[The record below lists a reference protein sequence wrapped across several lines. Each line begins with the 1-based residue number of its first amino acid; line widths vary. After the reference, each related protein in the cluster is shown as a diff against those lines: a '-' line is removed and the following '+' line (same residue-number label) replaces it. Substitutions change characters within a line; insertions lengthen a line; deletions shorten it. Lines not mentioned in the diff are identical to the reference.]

1 MKIIDLHCDT
11 LDKLKDG
18 NYSFKENN
26 GHISEKGLI
35 EGEYIAQCFAVYTP
49 SDIKGKKATEYF
61 KEQYEIFN
69 KEILGCENIR
79 ISTILTVENGELL
92 NGDADNIK
100 LLKDAGVKFL
110 GLTHNG
116 ENCLGFPCSA
126 VKEAHLLP
134 LKAFGKEIVELL
146 NSTDIYVDVSHLN
159 YGGFMDVAEISQKPF
174 MATHSASYSL
184 CKHERNLTDEQI
196 KIIGN
201 SGGIIG
207 VVFYSYFL
215 NGTNRAEIS
224 DIIRHIEHLIKIGGQ
239 DIAALGSDFD
249 GMSCDLEIKNAS
261 EMQKLSDAISKKFG
275 FSIAEK
281 ICYKNAMRLI

>member
-11 LDKLKDG
+11 LDKLKDE

-26 GHISEKGLI
+26 GHISEKRLI
-35 EGEYIAQCFAVYTP
+35 DGEYIAQCFAVYTP
-49 SDIKGKKATEYF
+49 PDMKGKKATEHF
-61 KEQYEIFN
+61 KRQYEIFN
-69 KEILGCENIR
+69 KEILGCENIG

-92 NGDADNIK
+92 NGGADNIK
-100 LLKDAGVKFL
+100 LLKDTGVKFF

-134 LKAFGKEIVELL
+134 LKAFGREIVELL
-146 NSTDIYVDVSHLN
+146 NSTNIYVDVSHLN
-159 YGGFMDVAEISQKPF
+159 YGGFMDVAKISQKPF
-174 MATHSASYSL
+174 VATHSASYSL

-215 NGTNRAEIS
+215 NGTEKTEIC
-224 DIIRHIEHLIKIGGQ
+224 DILRHIEHFVNVGGE

-249 GMSCDLEIKNAS
+249 GMSCELEIKNAS
-261 EMQKLSDAISKKFG
+261 EMQKLSDAISEKFG